1 MSNHGGTI
9 YAIGAVGTS
18 LVKIGCTT
26 KTVERRLVA
35 LQTGQPFPLQ
45 VVAALPVETNLHR
58 IEKLIHQ
65 FLETERQHGE
75 WFALEIDQPRLEALI
90 LRAVQWLHDEQR
102 RQEEEH
108 LQHEQKHQNGDKLR
122 REILGERVRRL
133 RMARGLSQTELAAQ
147 VAIPLPNL
155 NRIERG
161 RQSIYVE
168 RLADLAQVLET
179 TADYLPG
186 LTDEPAPPK
195 RPRPRKATPVG

>member
-1 MSNHGGTI
+1 M
-9 YAIGAVGTS
+9 VFCER
-18 LVKIGCTT
+18 GCSMM
-26 KTVERRLVA
+26 
-35 LQTGQPFPLQ
+35 
-45 VVAALPVETNLHR
+45 
-58 IEKLIHQ
+58 
-65 FLETERQHGE
+65 
-75 WFALEIDQPRLEALI
+75 
-90 LRAVQWLHDEQR
+90 
-102 RQEEEH
+102 
-108 LQHEQKHQNGDKLR
+108 R

-179 TADYLPG
+179 TADYLLG